1 MTNQEDVLPSTTEPI
16 PTHPEE
22 MKGVFNLRVGNC
34 ISMQGS
40 GRITPAGIVT
50 IGLTLTAFAAAMLAV
65 GRLKR

>member
-1 MTNQEDVLPSTTEPI
+1 MVTQEDVLPSNIEPI
-16 PTHPEE
+16 PTRPEE

-34 ISMQGS
+34 ISMQAS

-65 GRLKR
+65 ARLRK